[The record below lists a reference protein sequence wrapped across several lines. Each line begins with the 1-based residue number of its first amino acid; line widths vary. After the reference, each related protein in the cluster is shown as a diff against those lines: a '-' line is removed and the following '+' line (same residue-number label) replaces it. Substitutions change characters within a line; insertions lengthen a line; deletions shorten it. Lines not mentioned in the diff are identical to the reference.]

1 MASAADPSEKKKAP
15 QYLNLLPCPRW
26 REAVEVGQIEFEH
39 RYRRKIN
46 MTDFAIQALNF
57 CAHYT
62 GDELFYEMYDAYDFN
77 KQRSRGLMLTDE
89 LAAKIKE
96 FSERLSATTEQY
108 AERLAFASRY
118 NASDGR
124 AWSNRY
130 AVCAALYVYSNH
142 LLKFRDREILL
153 PKDSKLEIKAPMSGA
168 A

>member
-1 MASAADPSEKKKAP
+1 MATDAEPTAKKKAP

-26 REAVEVGQIEFEH
+26 KEAIELGQIEFAN
-39 RYRRKIN
+39 RYRRQIGL
-46 MTDFAIQALNF
+46 TEFATQALTF

-89 LAAKIKE
+89 LVARIKE
-96 FSERLSATTEQY
+96 FTEHLSATTEKY
-108 AERLAFASRY
+108 ADRLAFATRY

-153 PKDSKLEIKAPMSGA
+153 PKDSKLDIRPPLAGVA
-168 A
+168 

>member
-1 MASAADPSEKKKAP
+1 MASAAEPTAKKKAP

-26 REAVEVGQIEFEH
+26 KEAIELGQIEFAN
-39 RYRRKIN
+39 RYRRQIN
-46 MTDFAIQALNF
+46 LTEFATQALTF

-62 GDELFYEMYDAYDFN
+62 GDELFHEMYDAYDFN
-77 KQRSRGLMLTDE
+77 RQRSRGLMLTDE
-89 LAAKIKE
+89 LATRIKE
-96 FSERLSATTEQY
+96 FGEHLSATTEKY
-108 AERLAFASRY
+108 AERLAFATRY
-118 NASDGR
+118 SASDGP

-153 PKDSKLEIKAPMSGA
+153 PKDSKLDIRPPLSGA

>member
-1 MASAADPSEKKKAP
+1 MATAADPTLKKKSP

-26 REAVEVGQIEFEH
+26 KEAVETGQIEFAS
-39 RYRRKIN
+39 RYRRQVN
-46 MTDFAIQALNF
+46 LTEFAAQALTF

-77 KQRSRGLMLTDE
+77 KQRSRALMLTDE
-89 LAAKIKE
+89 LAARLKE
-96 FSERLSATTEQY
+96 FSEHLSATTDKY

-118 NASDGR
+118 NGSEGP

-130 AVCAALYVYSNH
+130 AICAALYVYSNH

-153 PKDSKLEIKAPMSGA
+153 PKDSKLEIQAPLSGA